1 MLPVLK
7 PVTKLTKG
15 GGQTASMKARHT
27 SISCLGSMTMSHFC
41 AHMKCH
47 SW

>member
-15 GGQTASMKARHT
+15 GGQTASMKAHHT
-27 SISCLGSMTMSHFC
+27 SISNSHNIC
-41 AHMKCH
+41 YGTK
-47 SW
+47 